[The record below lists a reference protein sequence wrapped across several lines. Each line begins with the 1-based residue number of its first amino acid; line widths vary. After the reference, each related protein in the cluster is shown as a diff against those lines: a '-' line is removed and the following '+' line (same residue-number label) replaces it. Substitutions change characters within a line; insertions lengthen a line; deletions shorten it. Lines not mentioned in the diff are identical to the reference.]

1 MVESSDAQLMAL
13 TRGGDQEAFAL
24 IVDRFKDRVVNYL
37 CRLTGDRDRA
47 EDTAQ
52 ETFLRLYRNATGGGY
67 REQGQLA
74 AYIFR
79 IATNLVR
86 SEERRHRRWRIFR
99 ATVPSG
105 ENGNGGPPGPQDRLL
120 QQEAARQ
127 LGAAIGNL
135 PLKFRAPLM
144 LREIEGLSYQEIARA
159 TGCREGTVK
168 SRINRGRQRLKE
180 QLEPYWNGGTG

>member
-1 MVESSDAQLMAL
+1 MVEASDAELMAR
-13 TRGGDQEAFAL
+13 TREGDEEAFAL

-52 ETFLRLYRNATGGGY
+52 ETFLRLYRNAADGY

-74 AYIFR
+74 AFIFR

-99 ATVPSG
+99 ATVPAG
-105 ENGNGGPPGPQDRLL
+105 ENGNGGPPTPQARLL
-120 QQEAARQ
+120 QQEAAKQ
-127 LGAAIGNL
+127 LGAAIDEL

-144 LREIEGLSYQEIARA
+144 LREVEGLSYQAIARA

-168 SRINRGRQRLKE
+168 SRINRGRRQLRE
-180 QLEPYWNGGTG
+180 RLEPYWNGGTG